1 MSDPEAHIDYVN
13 PAQYFRICQ
22 RRSER
27 AMREAVRPT
36 APRKKYLHESRH
48 KHALNRVRGH
58 KGRFSNSEEPDS
70 ADAAQDSNG
79 AEEPIQPCS
88 SDTSTPVDSL
98 NRPNTS
104 ERVATPAQGE
114 ASTSAPA
121 AAVLTASRIQSTVS
135 AITSFN
141 QQSDVDI
148 ELPLHFFEE
157 LRPQL

>member
-1 MSDPEAHIDYVN
+1 MSDPEAQIDYVN

-70 ADAAQDSNG
+70 ADATHESNDPEKP
-79 AEEPIQPCS
+79 APPSS
-88 SDTSTPVDSL
+88 SDTSDHDDSF
-98 NRPNTS
+98 NQRNS
-104 ERVATPAQGE
+104 YERVATPAQGE

-121 AAVLTASRIQSTVS
+121 PVLAASRIQSTVS

-141 QQSDVDI
+141 QHSDGDI

-157 LRPQL
+157 LRPGL